1 MTEAEAIEECKL
13 FIKSY
18 TNNYDIIFEGGAK
31 LALDIM
37 VHNVLDEENGSNI
50 QKKTH
55 REISITYFQN
65 KISNKVK
72 DLLRPYRKMRW

>member
-1 MTEAEAIEECKL
+1 MTEAEAIEECKF
-13 FIKSY
+13 FIKKY
-18 TNNYDIIFEGGAK
+18 TNNDDIIFKGGVK

-37 VHNVLDEENGSNI
+37 VKNVLKKENGSNI

-55 REISITYFQN
+55 REITITYFQD

-72 DLLRPYRKMRW
+72 DLLRPYRQMRW